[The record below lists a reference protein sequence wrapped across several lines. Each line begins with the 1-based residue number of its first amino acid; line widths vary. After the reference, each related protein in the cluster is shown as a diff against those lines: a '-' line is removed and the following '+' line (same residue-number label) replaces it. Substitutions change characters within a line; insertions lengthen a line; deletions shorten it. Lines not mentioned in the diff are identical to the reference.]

1 MIIRITS
8 QCCGLA
14 FGTLGWQHWQLLIA
28 YLIPSA
34 EGYFSLVLCAYRFL
48 IAWQEHV
55 LGQSFLEPKNVRA
68 LALQQRFSLRNA
80 TQMVLVHYALIGA
93 NTIIIVGGSLMSD
106 FQTTVN
112 WRTDPTVF
120 TGKVLRTVGQAIFVL
135 LIQHFFISLIITAR
149 RATYRSITL
158 YLIAGTYPFLT
169 VRGVYGVLSAADN
182 SYNYYNPTLYTDT
195 RVSSKFVLVEYSM
208 TTTMEYLSCAIL
220 LSTYLT
226 ADGKPDFEHRNRDR
240 EATELNSNHK

>member
-1 MIIRITS
+1 MSLNSQSIAALIYLILYLGLFTALSILYALRNVIWRSRYTVLWIHMIIRITS

-28 YLIPSA
+28 YLILSA

-68 LALQQRFSLRNA
+68 LALRQRFSLRNA

-120 TGKVLRTVGQAIFVL
+120 TGKVLRTVGQAI
-135 LIQHFFISLIITAR
+135 S
-149 RATYRSITL
+149 
-158 YLIAGTYPFLT
+158 
-169 VRGVYGVLSAADN
+169 
-182 SYNYYNPTLYTDT
+182 SY
-195 RVSSKFVLVEYSM
+195 
-208 TTTMEYLSCAIL
+208 
-220 LSTYLT
+220 
-226 ADGKPDFEHRNRDR
+226 
-240 EATELNSNHK
+240 